1 MASWVFCNYC
11 FQSPRRTSSFS
22 LTSCGHVYC
31 DACLGKGKK
40 DECLICKVPCRTVLL
55 SKHTDSD
62 IQAFFMGID
71 GLCRK
76 YSQETAQIS
85 QLEESLRKSALQV
98 EQLQS
103 MRSSQH
109 TAFSTI
115 KNSVSTKPRGCQLLP
130 PHSSAPD
137 RVESMEV
144 DLSPSPMRKVTARHV
159 QAVQFET
166 SQRKAKTRPEV
177 AAGPT
182 RISLISPPQDGRMG
196 SVSYPGP
203 PHPSLTPR
211 QVGMAAALRVPPV
224 QMPCKGASP
233 APASWRP
240 GRAARGGSPVGGVA
254 QARPPRPPISISGL
268 LQRQCLGK
276 CSATRGASQAK
287 YARDEG
293 SRNSV
298 LQKCVYASP

>member
-55 SKHTDSD
+55 SKHPCVSSGSVGLLSP
-62 IQAFFMGID
+62 QVSEFQEKHRKRLLAFY
-71 GLCRK
+71 RAK
-76 YSQETAQIS
+76 IS

-103 MRSSQH
+103 WRSLASRDLMHPGSLARHKACPPRRQP
-109 TAFSTI
+109 AAPPSSTL
-115 KNSVSTKPRGCQLLP
+115 C
-130 PHSSAPD
+130 
-137 RVESMEV
+137 
-144 DLSPSPMRKVTARHV
+144 LSPT
-159 QAVQFET
+159 
-166 SQRKAKTRPEV
+166 
-177 AAGPT
+177 
-182 RISLISPPQDGRMG
+182 G

-276 CSATRGASQAK
+276 VCSLWGIDTWTVSTSLPCTCPALLF
-287 YARDEG
+287 
-293 SRNSV
+293 SRPST
-298 LQKCVYASP
+298 CAP

>member
-76 YSQETAQIS
+76 YSQETAQVSEFQEKHRKRLLAFYRAKIS

-109 TAFSTI
+109 TAFSTT
-115 KNSVSTKPRGCQLLP
+115 KNSISTKPRGCQLLP

-144 DLSPSPMRKVTARHV
+144 DLSPSPMRK
-159 QAVQFET
+159 
-166 SQRKAKTRPEV
+166 PEV

-182 RISLISPPQDGRMG
+182 RISLISPPQGGRMG

-233 APASWRP
+233 APASWPP
-240 GRAARGGSPVGGVA
+240 GRAAPGGSPVGGVA

-268 LQRQCLGK
+268 LQRQCLG
-276 CSATRGASQAK
+276 SAPFGGLTQGR
-287 YARDEG
+287 
-293 SRNSV
+293 
-298 LQKCVYASP
+298 

>member
-76 YSQETAQIS
+76 YSQETAQVSEFQEKHRKRLLAFYRAKIS

-137 RVESMEV
+137 RLESMEV
-144 DLSPSPMRKVTARHV
+144 DLSPSPMRK
-159 QAVQFET
+159 
-166 SQRKAKTRPEV
+166 PEV

-196 SVSYPGP
+196 SRVESPEED
-203 PHPSLTPR
+203 HPL
-211 QVGMAAALRVPPV
+211 VLLGLRVPAQVCQRELGSSLCQEQPHFA
-224 QMPCKGASP
+224 PGYPEGWPKGWASVGSSLGVDRHTEP
-233 APASWRP
+233 GQCESYMEESSDTAVAGSWP
-240 GRAARGGSPVGGVA
+240 GQPLPQEAG
-254 QARPPRPPISISGL
+254 
-268 LQRQCLGK
+268 
-276 CSATRGASQAK
+276 
-287 YARDEG
+287 
-293 SRNSV
+293 
-298 LQKCVYASP
+298 

>member
-1 MASWVFCNYC
+1 MERKEAVSSEFLLPVLRASYWSPT
-11 FQSPRRTSSFS
+11 FQNDS
-22 LTSCGHVYC
+22 
-31 DACLGKGKK
+31 KK

-76 YSQETAQIS
+76 YSQETAQVSEFQEKHRKRLLAFYRAKIS

-109 TAFSTI
+109 TAFSTT
-115 KNSVSTKPRGCQLLP
+115 KNSISTKPRGCQLLP

-144 DLSPSPMRKVTARHV
+144 DLSPSPMRK
-159 QAVQFET
+159 
-166 SQRKAKTRPEV
+166 PEV

-182 RISLISPPQDGRMG
+182 RISLISPPQGGRMG

-240 GRAARGGSPVGGVA
+240 GRAAPGGSPVGGVA

-268 LQRQCLGK
+268 LQRQCLG
-276 CSATRGASQAK
+276 SAPFGGLTHGQ
-287 YARDEG
+287 
-293 SRNSV
+293 
-298 LQKCVYASP
+298 

>member
-76 YSQETAQIS
+76 YSQETAQVSEFQEKHRKRLLAFYRAKIS

-109 TAFSTI
+109 TAFSTT
-115 KNSVSTKPRGCQLLP
+115 KNSISTKPRGCQLLP

-137 RVESMEV
+137 RLESMEV
-144 DLSPSPMRKVTARHV
+144 DLSPSPMRK
-159 QAVQFET
+159 
-166 SQRKAKTRPEV
+166 PEV

-182 RISLISPPQDGRMG
+182 RISLISPPQGGRMG
-196 SVSYPGP
+196 LHRICLWGYPAAIPAASQSRHYVYCCSNVLPVFNSCGR
-203 PHPSLTPR
+203 H
-211 QVGMAAALRVPPV
+211 QVGRLLLGLAGEHAGSERNCRFLES
-224 QMPCKGASP
+224 CHGG
-233 APASWRP
+233 WRLLVMHSEHLLVDVHRLDDLVDMCQVF
-240 GRAARGGSPVGGVA
+240 GHFL
-254 QARPPRPPISISGL
+254 IGL
-268 LQRQCLGK
+268 LVFC
-276 CSATRGASQAK
+276 
-287 YARDEG
+287 
-293 SRNSV
+293 
-298 LQKCVYASP
+298 